1 MSQRTVTVTAL
12 VRYLK
17 SKLENDALIQG
28 ILVEGEISNFSAY
41 RSGHWYFSIK
51 DAGAQMRCV
60 MFAGANRRMTWMPKD
75 GDKVIVQADVSVYEG
90 RGEMQLLVTGMKP
103 AGIGDLFLQYEA
115 LKAKLAEE
123 GLFDESHKKPI
134 PPYPMRIALVTG
146 KNTAARADVLN
157 TLGRRWP
164 IASIAE
170 FPVLV
175 QGTESAAQII
185 DALKKA
191 DTMGF
196 DVILLVRGGGSIE
209 DLWSFNDERLARTIY
224 QLNTP
229 IITGV
234 GHEVDFTIAD
244 FVSDLR
250 APTPTGAAERCSPDI
265 REVEASLSSLRSR
278 LIVDMNHRMNKEQK
292 ALDSLSESP
301 VFRNP
306 MRLYTEPQLRL
317 NTLSLEFRRLLNTVS
332 YRLNQSLEDSRH
344 ALVLAAGQR
353 ISDAQLKLQ
362 ETSQNLNHAAKADA
376 VVQRE
381 RLNRD
386 ASLLDAYSPLKVLSR
401 GYSITMKDQKAV
413 RSAEELAPGD
423 EVSVLL
429 GTGSFRGT
437 VEAVSEKEIDHG
449 KEGNDI

>member
-209 DLWSFNDERLARTIY
+209 DLWSFNDERLAVIL
-224 QLNTP
+224 QS
-229 IITGV
+229 
-234 GHEVDFTIAD
+234 
-244 FVSDLR
+244 VSVN
-250 APTPTGAAERCSPDI
+250 CF
-265 REVEASLSSLRSR
+265 
-278 LIVDMNHRMNKEQK
+278 
-292 ALDSLSESP
+292 P
-301 VFRNP
+301 VN
-306 MRLYTEPQLRL
+306 
-317 NTLSLEFRRLLNTVS
+317 
-332 YRLNQSLEDSRH
+332 
-344 ALVLAAGQR
+344 G
-353 ISDAQLKLQ
+353 LQ
-362 ETSQNLNHAAKADA
+362 
-376 VVQRE
+376 
-381 RLNRD
+381 
-386 ASLLDAYSPLKVLSR
+386 
-401 GYSITMKDQKAV
+401 GYSW
-413 RSAEELAPGD
+413 
-423 EVSVLL
+423 
-429 GTGSFRGT
+429 
-437 VEAVSEKEIDHG
+437 
-449 KEGNDI
+449 